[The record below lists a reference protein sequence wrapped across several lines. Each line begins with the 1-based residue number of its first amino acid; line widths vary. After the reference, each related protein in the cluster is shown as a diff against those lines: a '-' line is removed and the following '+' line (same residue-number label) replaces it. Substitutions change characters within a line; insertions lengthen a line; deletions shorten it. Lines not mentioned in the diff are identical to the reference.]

1 MQLDDSTELTKREK
15 RDKWVNIKVTEK
27 ERNEW
32 QAFAQLKDK
41 NLSDVLR
48 QLIADEMGVK
58 IRLENLPVKKKQVR
72 ASRKIN
78 PELLREL
85 AKIGNNL
92 NQIARWANT
101 YKSDADAL
109 EVVQALLSIQRAMP
123 DAR

>member
-1 MQLDDSTELTKREK
+1 MQAEKTKREK
-15 RDKWVNIKVTEK
+15 RDKWVNVKVTEK
-27 ERNEW
+27 ERGEW
-32 QAFAQLKDK
+32 QAFAQSKDK

-58 IRLENLPVKKKQVR
+58 IRLENLAVKKKQAR
-72 ASRKIN
+72 ASRKVN

-101 YKSDADAL
+101 YKSEADAL
-109 EVVQALLSIQRAMP
+109 EVIQALLTIQRAMP
-123 DAR
+123 HAH